1 MGYYSE
7 KLAGRRLRRCYDI
20 ASARVKQYLQAEI
33 DHVLSGISPE
43 DSVLELGCGYG
54 RVTCEMAAAAKRAV
68 GIDTTMESLQLAAAL
83 MSEKHT
89 CDFLMMDAVQMAFP
103 DNIFDLTACVQ
114 NGICAFG
121 VDPQALLR
129 EAVRVTRPGGRILF
143 SSYSH
148 KFWDHRLQ
156 WFERQSEEGLLGAI
170 DYRRTGDGV
179 IACRDGFRAGL
190 MGEEELRSLCGK
202 IGLFPLFREVDQSSL
217 FCELKKP
224 RMADRKI

>member
-7 KLAGRRLRRCYDI
+7 KLAGQRLKRCYDI
-20 ASARVKQYLQAEI
+20 ASPRVKRYLRAEI
-33 DHVLSGISPE
+33 DHVLSGVS
-43 DSVLELGCGYG
+43 DKDTVLELGCGYG

-68 GIDTTMESLQLAAAL
+68 GIDTAMESLQLAVAL
-83 MSEKHT
+83 MSKKDA
-89 CDFLMMDAVQMAFP
+89 CDFLMMDAVRMAFP
-103 DNIFDLTACVQ
+103 DNIFDVTACVQ

-129 EAVRVTRPGGRILF
+129 EAVRVTRPGGRVLF
-143 SSYSH
+143 SSYSR
-148 KFWDHRLQ
+148 KFWDHRLR

-179 IACRDGFRAGL
+179 IVCRDGFRAGL

-202 IGLFPLFREVDQSSL
+202 IGLQPLVTEVDMSSI
-217 FCELKKP
+217 FFELTKP
-224 RMADRKI
+224 YGEDRKI